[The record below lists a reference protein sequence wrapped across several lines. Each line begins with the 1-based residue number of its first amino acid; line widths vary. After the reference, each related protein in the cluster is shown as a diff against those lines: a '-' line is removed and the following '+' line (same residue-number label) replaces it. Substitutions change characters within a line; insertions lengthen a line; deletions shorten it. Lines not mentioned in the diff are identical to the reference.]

1 MKGMSRMPSYIIEG
15 GRRLEGEV
23 DVSGSKNASLPILA
37 SSILNPGITKLYNVP
52 EIRDTRITQ
61 EILKFL
67 GCKVKKNKGK
77 VEVNS
82 KNITKKEI
90 PEHLMH
96 QMRSTV
102 ILAGAILGRF
112 KEVTFSYPG
121 GCDIGARPIDLHLKS
136 FEKLGI
142 NINENAGFIV
152 CKCDKIVGANID
164 LDFPSVGA
172 TENIILASVYAEGVT
187 NISNAAMEPEIVDL
201 ANCLNSMGAKIEGAG
216 TSNVKITG
224 VKNLKSI
231 SYKIMPDRIEA
242 GSLLCMTA
250 VTGGKIKL
258 NNCRPEHIIP
268 VLNKLEE
275 SGCLVDEKDNSVI
288 LVAPKKLKAVDIK
301 TMPYPGFPTDMQSVF
316 GAMLTLSRGTSVIV
330 ENIFENRYKYM
341 AELKKMGAKIT
352 IEGKTAIIK
361 GVRRLS
367 GAKVVSTD
375 LRGGA
380 ALVTAALAA
389 KGKTEITDVE
399 YILRGY
405 ERLDEKLRKLG
416 ANISLKEGE

>member
-1 MKGMSRMPSYIIEG
+1 MPSYIIEG
-15 GRRLEGEV
+15 GRRLGGEV

-136 FEKLGI
+136 FEKLGV
-142 NINENAGFIV
+142 NITENAGFIV

-250 VTGGKIKL
+250 ITGGKIKL

-275 SGCLVDEKDNSVI
+275 SGCLVDKKDNSVI

-389 KGKTEITDVE
+389 KGKTEVTDVE

-416 ANISLKEGE
+416 ENISLKEGD

>member
-1 MKGMSRMPSYIIEG
+1 MPSYIIEG

-37 SSILNPGITKLYNVP
+37 SSILNSGTTKLYNVP

-112 KEVTFSYPG
+112 KEVKFSYPG

-136 FEKLGI
+136 FEKLGV
-142 NINENAGFIV
+142 NITENAGFIV
-152 CKCDKIVGANID
+152 CKCDKIIGANID

-275 SGCLVDEKDNSVI
+275 SGCLVDKKDNSVI

-389 KGKTEITDVE
+389 KGKTEVTDVE

-416 ANISLKEGE
+416 ANISLKEGD